1 MGCCEVLMKA
11 ILIITNVVVL
21 VAGAALLVAGGVF
34 YAKKFDFFPE
44 LEDYSTNVNTVL
56 IPMMVIGAVLFLVGV
71 IGCCG
76 AITGK
81 SGLLNVYFVVVLIV
95 VILEIVIIIL
105 GVVKKGDF
113 VEYTEKYSKELF
125 DEYKK
130 EYITDKDGKN
140 EMDATK
146 ALAVN
151 TAQFVF
157 SCCGLTSGPNW
168 WTGGQTFTKIPP
180 GCCAEW
186 KGEDIGTGL
195 YDVNADGKCLVGA
208 DKTESDIYKEG
219 CTEKVKSLAND
230 FEAVI
235 IIVIVAVIVFEII
248 CLAAACYS
256 KKNDMVA

>member
-21 VAGAALLVAGGVF
+21 VAGAVLLVAGGIF

-44 LEDYSTNVNTVL
+44 LENYSTNVNTVL
-56 IPMMVIGAVLFLVGV
+56 IPMMVIGAVLFLVGI

-81 SGLLNVYFVVVLIV
+81 SGLLNIYFIVVLIV

-105 GVVKKGDF
+105 GVVKKKDF
-113 VEYTEKYSKELF
+113 VKATEKFAKELF
-125 DEYKK
+125 DKYKGK
-130 EYITDKDGKN
+130 YVTKPSVGTITN
-140 EMDATK
+140 AE

-151 TAQFVF
+151 SAQWVF
-157 SCCGLTSGPNW
+157 SCCGLTKGATW
-168 WTGGQTFTKIPP
+168 WTTDGSKPAKVPP
-180 GCCAEW
+180 GCCSNW
-186 KGEDIGTGL
+186 
-195 YDVNADGKCLVGA
+195 DGKNVDYAVGLVDSGCG
-208 DKTESDIYKEG
+208 DGTLYEEG
-219 CTEKVKSLAND
+219 CTEKLESLASE
-230 FEAVI
+230 FQTVI
-235 IIVIVAVIVFEII
+235 IIVIVVVIVFEII

>member
-21 VAGAALLVAGGVF
+21 VAGAVLLVAGGIF

-81 SGLLNVYFVVVLIV
+81 SGLLNVYFIVVLIV
-95 VILEIVIIIL
+95 VILEIVVIIL
-105 GVVKKGDF
+105 GVVKKKDF
-113 VEYTEKYSKELF
+113 VEYTEKYAKELF
-125 DEYKK
+125 DKYKGVYVTK
-130 EYITDKDGKN
+130 PAVGT
-140 EMDATK
+140 MTATE

-151 TAQFVF
+151 SAQFVF
-157 SCCGLTSGPNW
+157 SCCGLANGTVW
-168 WTGGQTFTKIPP
+168 WTTDGSKPANVPP
-180 GCCAEW
+180 GCCSNW
-186 KGEDIGTGL
+186 DGKDVGTGL
-195 YDVNADGKCLVGA
+195 VDAGCGDGTVY
-208 DKTESDIYKEG
+208 TEG
-219 CTEKVKSLAND
+219 CTERLESLASE
-230 FEAVI
+230 FQTVI
-235 IIVIVAVIVFEII
+235 IIVIVVVIVFEII

>member
-34 YAKKFDFFPE
+34 YAKKFDFFPT
-44 LEDYSTNVNTVL
+44 LEDYSTNVNSVL

-113 VEYTEKYSKELF
+113 VKLTEDYSGKLF
-125 DEYKK
+125 GQYKK
-130 EYITDKDGKN
+130 EYVTDTDGKIEMDKDS
-140 EMDATK
+140 

-151 TAQFVF
+151 TAQYVF
-157 SCCGLTSGPNW
+157 SCCGLTDGPTW
-168 WTGGQTFTKIPP
+168 WTGGQAYEKLPP
-180 GCCAEW
+180 GCCSTWE
-186 KGEDIGTGL
+186 GTDIPATGL
-195 YDVNADGKCLVGA
+195 IAAKDGKCGTDNKGTV
-208 DKTESDIYKEG
+208 YKEG
-219 CTEKVKSLAND
+219 CTEKVKALAND